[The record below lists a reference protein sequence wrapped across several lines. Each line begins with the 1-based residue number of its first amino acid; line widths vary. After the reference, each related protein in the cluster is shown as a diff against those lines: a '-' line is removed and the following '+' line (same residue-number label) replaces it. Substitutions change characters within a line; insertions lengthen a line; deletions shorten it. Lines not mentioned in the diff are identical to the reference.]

1 MRAGKN
7 WKLWH
12 KRLQDGSSDMKKDN
26 LAENYTL
33 ARHGIN
39 GIIGYV
45 TYVVTFFLVVKL
57 ADLLLG
63 AEEARENL
71 PLYLSFYIGACCL
84 VTTLVILKKVKH
96 DLGITR
102 EPGGSFILYAVIG
115 FAVQFF
121 AFHLMSRVGFMPIEI
136 LIYFSFIVL
145 VLSALVSYRFFMEMT
160 SGKKKRRPRR

>member
-1 MRAGKN
+1 M
-7 WKLWH
+7 
-12 KRLQDGSSDMKKDN
+12 
-26 LAENYTL
+26 
-33 ARHGIN
+33 
-39 GIIGYV
+39 
-45 TYVVTFFLVVKL
+45 VVKL

-71 PLYLSFYIGACCL
+71 PLYLFFISAPATL

-96 DLGITR
+96 DHGHHQRAGRLFHPLCGDWFC
-102 EPGGSFILYAVIG
+102 GSV
-115 FAVQFF
+115 F

-160 SGKKKRRPRR
+160 SGKKTRRPRR